1 VIWLVSRFKN
11 INRIFIAVERGK
23 QLSKALVS
31 RTVFLGLLVLFLS
44 ACNGERSQPRE
55 DIYPWQIS
63 VQADGKTRVFGIT
76 LNESRLLDAAGVLDR
91 SYELGL
97 FEAEDQPLSL
107 EAYFSE
113 VTLGGI
119 SGKFILTLE
128 VSQAE
133 LTILRDRAVKRKV
146 LESGARRYTVTYA
159 DKMAL
164 SQKTITS
171 LAYIP
176 YINLNEEII
185 NSRFGE
191 PAERI
196 VIDQKMQHLLFP
208 ELGLDLLLDDDG
220 KELLQYVLPTEFDKL
235 RQPLLDKYSG

>member
-1 VIWLVSRFKN
+1 VT
-11 INRIFIAVERGK
+11 
-23 QLSKALVS
+23 KALVS
-31 RTVFLGLLVLFLS
+31 RTAWLGLLLLLFS
-44 ACNGERSQPRE
+44 ACNSEREQPRE
-55 DIYPWQIS
+55 DIYPWQVS
-63 VQADGKTRVFGIT
+63 VQADGKSRVFGIT
-76 LNESRLLDAAGVLDR
+76 VNQSRLLDATEVLGGN
-91 SYELGL
+91 YELGL
-97 FEAEDQPLSL
+97 FETENQPLSL

-128 VSQAE
+128 ALQGE
-133 LTILRDRAVKRKV
+133 LSTLRDKALKRKV

-176 YINLNEEII
+176 YINLDEEII
-185 NSRFGE
+185 KSRFGE

-196 VIDQKMQHLLFP
+196 IVDQKRQHLLFP

-220 KELLQYVLPTEFDKL
+220 KELLQYVAPAEFEKL
-235 RQPLLDKYSG
+235 RQPLLNKYAD

>member
-1 VIWLVSRFKN
+1 VIWLVSRSKI
-11 INRIFIAVERGK
+11 INQIFIAVERGK
-23 QLSKALVS
+23 RVSKALVS
-31 RTVFLGLLVLFLS
+31 RTVFLGLLLLFLS
-44 ACNGERSQPRE
+44 ACNAERNQPRK

-63 VQADGKTRVFGIT
+63 VQADGKTRIFGIT
-76 LNESRLLDAAGVLDR
+76 LNESRLLDAASVLDR

-128 VSQAE
+128 ASQAE
-133 LTILRDRAVKRKV
+133 LATLRDRAVKRKV

-176 YINLNEEII
+176 YINLDEDII
-185 NSRFGE
+185 KSRFGE

-196 VIDQKMQHLLFP
+196 VIDQKRQHLLFP

-220 KELLQYVLPTEFDKL
+220 KELLQYVLPTDFDKL
-235 RQPLLDKYSG
+235 RQPLLDKYNG